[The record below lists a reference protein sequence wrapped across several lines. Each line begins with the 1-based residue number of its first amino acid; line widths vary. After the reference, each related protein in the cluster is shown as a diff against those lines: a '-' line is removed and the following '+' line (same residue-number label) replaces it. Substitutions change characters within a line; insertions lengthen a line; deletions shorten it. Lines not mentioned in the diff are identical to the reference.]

1 MDLLNFNLMSIFHTQ
16 DGSKDKVLYVRHD
29 SFGCNLAYSLAKQ
42 FKDSVFVHWTS
53 GDAQDIRNADP
64 DVFVLECN
72 ERYLYPSMHYW
83 YYPAA
88 EPAQ

>member
-29 SFGCNLAYSLAKQ
+29 SFGGNLAYSLAKQ
-42 FKDSVFVHWTS
+42 FKDSIFVHWTI
-53 GDAQDIRNADP
+53 GDAQDIRNVDP
-64 DVFVLECN
+64 NVFVLECN
-72 ERYLYPSMHYW
+72 ERYIYRSTHNW